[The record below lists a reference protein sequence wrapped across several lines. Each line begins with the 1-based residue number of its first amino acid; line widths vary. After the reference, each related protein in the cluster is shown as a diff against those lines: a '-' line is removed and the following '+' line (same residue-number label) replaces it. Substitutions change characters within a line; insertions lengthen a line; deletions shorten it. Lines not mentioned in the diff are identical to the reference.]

1 MLAVL
6 LSFGAVN
13 SLIPLLIIIM
23 LIAAAAG
30 LTRGYDLFAIFGIGT
45 LVGAASAAK
54 KGSVVGRN
62 PYKAAYKSQ
71 FMPKPKSRKEFKAGR
86 EAKREER
93 KEIEEDAERTVKV
106 VNQLPSKTAA
116 PILAALE
123 TANYLENPNQKGTY
137 VNLKGTAAKFPTT
150 TPPAKGYLEKVKF
163 YSKKKN
169 KEAVKAKV
177 KNPAMTERELYL
189 HNLATAVAAEIEQ
202 LVLTGEWNKMSDKQ
216 KIAFVEKK
224 FVRPV
229 KGQRSKVA
237 MVSALLRGDINGFKE
252 EFNKAPSSS
261 KALIGIMVA
270 LATGA
275 GVGGAKKAIIN
286 ELKKMPNYGAQT
298 QPSRV
303 STFGGPQAVGF
314 GGTPVLGFGGTPVLG
329 FGGPQGKG
337 KSKSRVRD
345 IIKSYAPFMGR
356 LTSLVF
362 LGPLGWFFVTA
373 GSEEVMKK
381 IRQRQQKATP

>member
-62 PYKAAYKSQ
+62 PYGAVASKSQ
-71 FMPKPKSRKEFKAGR
+71 FMPKPKSRKEFKA
-86 EAKREER
+86 KREEGKKNE
-93 KEIEEDAERTVKV
+93 KEAESRLNDIQQVIQQVGEEKEEELEKGIR
-106 VNQLPSKTAA
+106 
-116 PILAALE
+116 PILE
-123 TANYLENPNQKGTY
+123 TYS
-137 VNLKGTAAKFPTT
+137 KGTAAKFPNK

-163 YSKKKN
+163 YSKKEN

-177 KNPAMTERELYL
+177 KNPAMEEREQYL
-189 HNLATAVAAEIEQ
+189 EKLNKAWAAKIAQ
-202 LVLTGEWNKMSDKQ
+202 LVTSGEWYKMSEKK
-216 KIAFVEKK
+216 KIALLEGY
-224 FVRPV
+224 VRSV
-229 KGQRSKVA
+229 KGQRSTFA
-237 MVSALLRGDINGFKE
+237 MVSALFRGDINGFKE
-252 EFNKAPSSS
+252 EFNKAPSGS

-275 GVGGAKKAIIN
+275 GVEGAKKAIIN
-286 ELKKMPNYGAQT
+286 ELKKMPNYEAQT
-298 QPSRV
+298 QQGS
-303 STFGGPQAVGF
+303 SGGPIGF
-314 GGTPVLGFGGTPVLG
+314 QYK
-329 FGGPQGKG
+329 GPIVFQYQGNQGPIVFQYQGNQGPIVFQYQGKG

-345 IIKSYAPFMGR
+345 IIKSYAPFMVR

-381 IRQRQQKATP
+381 IRQRQQATP

>member
-30 LTRGYDLFAIFGIGT
+30 LTRGYNLFAIFGIGT

-62 PYKAAYKSQ
+62 PYRAVAYKSQ
-71 FMPKPKSRKEFKAGR
+71 FMPKPKSRKEFKA
-86 EAKREER
+86 KREEGKKNEKEAESR
-93 KEIEEDAERTVKV
+93 LNDIQQVIQQVGEEKEEEIEKRI
-106 VNQLPSKTAA
+106 S
-116 PILAALE
+116 PILE
-123 TANYLENPNQKGTY
+123 TYS
-137 VNLKGTAAKFPTT
+137 KGTAAQVSKK

-163 YSKKKN
+163 YSKKEN

-177 KNPAMTERELYL
+177 KNPAMEEREQYL
-189 HNLATAVAAEIEQ
+189 EKLNKAWAAKIAQ
-202 LVLTGEWNKMSDKQ
+202 LVTSGKWNAMSEKE
-216 KIAFVEKK
+216 KIKLLRGFGRE
-224 FVRPV
+224 V
-229 KGQRSKVA
+229 KGQRSTGA
-237 MVSALLRGDINGFKE
+237 MASALLRGDIKGFKE
-252 EFNKAPSSS
+252 EFNKAPSGS

-275 GVGGAKKAIIN
+275 GVEGANKAIIN
-286 ELKKMPNYGAQT
+286 ELKKRPNYGAQT
-298 QPSRV
+298 QPGPSRV
-303 STFGGPQAVGF
+303 STFGGPQ
-314 GGTPVLGFGGTPVLG
+314 VLGFGGTPVLG